1 MNGIQLIFRLEIAD
15 VHHGFCGVFFWWD
28 ETDGCFLVECNC
40 YSESASGATTDLVN
54 LEYLERVVF
63 YTNGILYP
71 DNVVGADSHTTM
83 IAGLGVA
90 GRGVGGIESE
100 ATMLGQTDKHE
111 MGRIPGRTANDIKNY
126 WNSNLSKKIPSESKN
141 TISLETHNNGT
152 NSAKDLK
159 PSQGDFQSSSDRKTE
174 REWEDEEVDDTTSFW
189 RSLLL
194 EGEFLESNQLRV
206 ENKEMV
212 MFEHDDFFQ
221 GLGDLV
227 EVMEILGG
235 N

>member
-1 MNGIQLIFRLEIAD
+1 MCLWKSKTNEMGSPHGLRKGSWTEEEDNLLRKYVDEYGQGNWKHIPSKSGLNRCRKSCRLRWLNYLRPNIKRGHFAVDEDDLIIRLHGLLGNRWSLIA
-15 VHHGFCGVFFWWD
+15 
-28 ETDGCFLVECNC
+28 
-40 YSESASGATTDLVN
+40 
-54 LEYLERVVF
+54 
-63 YTNGILYP
+63 
-71 DNVVGADSHTTM
+71 
-83 IAGLGVA
+83 
-90 GRGVGGIESE
+90 
-100 ATMLGQTDKHE
+100 
-111 MGRIPGRTANDIKNY
+111 GRIPGRTANDIKNY